1 MRHLF
6 SYIITRFLLAI
17 PMVFIMLSLVFVV
30 LRVMPGDPVSAMLGG
45 HAPEKVIQQKKAEL
59 GLNKPMGVQ
68 YLEYLGQLAH
78 FDLGESMIFKQKVS
92 QPIKEKLPATL
103 ELTLFGL
110 LVSLGLGIPL
120 GALAARR
127 RRSGSDFG
135 IRLYANVAYCIPVF
149 WMGLLL
155 QLVFG
160 VFLGWF
166 PIAGRTSPR
175 VEVSAFFAARASTSS
190 IRCASETSA
199 AFGDVMWHLVLP
211 AVTLGIVL
219 SGIFVRLTRAN
230 MLDVLKSDYILAARA
245 RGIPERRVV
254 YNHGLRNALIP
265 IVTMLG
271 LQFSLLLAGA
281 ILTESTFSWPGMGR
295 LLLERIS
302 LRDYPVIQGVIIV
315 YTLFVSAIS
324 LLVDLLYAAID
335 PRVKYYEHAQPDRSP
350 VCRRP
355 FLPRR
360 RCRIPPALVLRL
372 AAQVPRGVVDH
383 DGRASLIIVFI
394 VVMTVFPHAFTR
406 YSPTDQDAGGQ
417 MTAPEPAS
425 TSWAPTT

>member
-1 MRHLF
+1 MRHLA
-6 SYIITRFLLAI
+6 SYVLTRFALAI
-17 PMVFIMLSLVFVV
+17 PMVFIMLTIIFVV
-30 LRVMPGDPVSAMLGG
+30 LRIMPGDPVSAMLGDR
-45 HAPEKVIQQKKAEL
+45 APLRVIEAKKKEL
-59 GLNKPMGVQ
+59 GLNKPIPAQ
-68 YLEYLGQLAH
+68 YVDYLSQLVRL
-78 FDLGESMIFKQKVS
+78 DLGDSMVFKQKVS
-92 QPIKEKLPATL
+92 SAILDKLPATI

-110 LVSLGLGIPL
+110 LASLGIGIPL
-120 GALAARR
+120 GAAAARR
-127 RRSGSDFG
+127 RRSGRDFG

-155 QLVFG
+155 QLLFG

-166 PIAGRTSPR
+166 PISGRTSPR
-175 VEVSAFFAARASTSS
+175 VEVSTFSHTGFYIVDTLR
-190 IRCASETSA
+190 IGNLA

-211 AVTLGIVL
+211 AFTLGIVL

-295 LLLERIS
+295 LLLERIY
-302 LRDYPVIQGVIIV
+302 LRDYPTIQGVIVV
-315 YTLFVSAIS
+315 YTLIVSAMS

-335 PRVKYYEHAQPDRSP
+335 PRVKY
-350 VCRRP
+350 
-355 FLPRR
+355 
-360 RCRIPPALVLRL
+360 
-372 AAQVPRGVVDH
+372 
-383 DGRASLIIVFI
+383 
-394 VVMTVFPHAFTR
+394 
-406 YSPTDQDAGGQ
+406 
-417 MTAPEPAS
+417 
-425 TSWAPTT
+425 

>member
-6 SYIITRFLLAI
+6 SYIITRLLLAI
-17 PMVFIMLSLVFVV
+17 PMIFIMLTIVFVV

-59 GLNKPMGVQ
+59 GLNRPIGIQ
-68 YLEYLGQLAH
+68 YLEYLGKLAR
-78 FDLGESMIFKQKVS
+78 FDLGDSMIFKQKVS
-92 QPIKEKLPATL
+92 QPITEKLPATL

-120 GALAARR
+120 GALAAKR
-127 RRSGSDFG
+127 RRSGGDFG
-135 IRLYANVAYCIPVF
+135 IRLYANIAYCIPVF
-149 WMGLLL
+149 WLGLLL

-160 VFLGWF
+160 VLLGWF

-175 VEVSAFFAARASTSS
+175 LEASAFSWSGFYIVDTLRIGNLAAL
-190 IRCASETSA
+190 
-199 AFGDVMWHLVLP
+199 GDVLWHLVLP
-211 AVTLGIVL
+211 AVTLGVVL

-295 LLLERIS
+295 LLLERIY
-302 LRDYPVIQGVIIV
+302 LRDYPTIQGVIVV
-315 YTLFVSAIS
+315 YTLFVSAMS
-324 LLVDLLYAAID
+324 LLVDLIYAAID
-335 PRVKYYEHAQPDRSP
+335 PRVKY
-350 VCRRP
+350 
-355 FLPRR
+355 
-360 RCRIPPALVLRL
+360 
-372 AAQVPRGVVDH
+372 
-383 DGRASLIIVFI
+383 
-394 VVMTVFPHAFTR
+394 
-406 YSPTDQDAGGQ
+406 
-417 MTAPEPAS
+417 
-425 TSWAPTT
+425 

>member
-1 MRHLF
+1 MRHLLN
-6 SYIITRFLLAI
+6 YMITRILLAI
-17 PMVFIMLSLVFVV
+17 PMVFIMVTLIFVV

-45 HAPEKVIQQKKAEL
+45 HAPQRVIDARKLAL
-59 GLNKPMGVQ
+59 GLDKPIAVQ
-68 YLEYLGQLAH
+68 YVEYLGQLVRL
-78 FDLGESMIFKQKVS
+78 DLGNSMVFNEKVS
-92 QPIKEKLPATL
+92 TPIIEKLPATI
-103 ELTLFGL
+103 ELTVFGL

-120 GALAARR
+120 GAYAARR
-127 RRSGSDFG
+127 RRTGRDFG
-135 IRLYANVAYCIPVF
+135 IRLYANVVYCIPVF

-160 VFLGWF
+160 VFLSWF
-166 PIAGRTSPR
+166 PVSGRTSPR
-175 VEVSAFFAARASTSS
+175 VDVSTFSHTGFYIIDTLRIGSL
-190 IRCASETSA
+190 A

-271 LQFSLLLAGA
+271 LQFALLLAGA

-295 LLLERIS
+295 LLLERIY

-315 YTLFVSAIS
+315 YTLFVSAVS
-324 LLVDLLYAAID
+324 LVVDLLYAVID
-335 PRVKYYEHAQPDRSP
+335 PRVKY
-350 VCRRP
+350 
-355 FLPRR
+355 
-360 RCRIPPALVLRL
+360 
-372 AAQVPRGVVDH
+372 
-383 DGRASLIIVFI
+383 
-394 VVMTVFPHAFTR
+394 
-406 YSPTDQDAGGQ
+406 
-417 MTAPEPAS
+417 
-425 TSWAPTT
+425 

>member
-6 SYIITRFLLAI
+6 SYIITRVLLAI
-17 PMVFIMLSLVFVV
+17 PMVFVMLTLVFVV

-45 HAPEKVIQQKKAEL
+45 HAPEKVIQQKKQEL
-59 GLNKPMGVQ
+59 GLNKSIGEQ
-68 YLEYLGQLAH
+68 YLDYIGKIAH
-78 FDLGESMIFKQKVS
+78 LDLGESMIFKQKVS
-92 QPIKEKLPATL
+92 QPILEKLPATL
-103 ELTLFGL
+103 ELTFFGL
-110 LVSLGLGIPL
+110 LVSLAIGIPL

-127 RRSGSDFG
+127 RRSARDYGVRF
-135 IRLYANVAYCIPVF
+135 YANVAYCIPVF

-155 QLVFG
+155 QLVCG

-175 VEVSAFFAARASTSS
+175 VEVSAFSRTGFYILDTLRTGN
-190 IRCASETSA
+190 IA

-211 AVTLGIVL
+211 ALTLGIVL

-230 MLDVLKSDYILAARA
+230 MLDVLKSDYVLAARA

-295 LLLERIS
+295 LLLERIY

-315 YTLFVSAIS
+315 YTLFVSAVS

-335 PRVKYYEHAQPDRSP
+335 PRVKY
-350 VCRRP
+350 
-355 FLPRR
+355 
-360 RCRIPPALVLRL
+360 
-372 AAQVPRGVVDH
+372 
-383 DGRASLIIVFI
+383 
-394 VVMTVFPHAFTR
+394 
-406 YSPTDQDAGGQ
+406 
-417 MTAPEPAS
+417 
-425 TSWAPTT
+425 